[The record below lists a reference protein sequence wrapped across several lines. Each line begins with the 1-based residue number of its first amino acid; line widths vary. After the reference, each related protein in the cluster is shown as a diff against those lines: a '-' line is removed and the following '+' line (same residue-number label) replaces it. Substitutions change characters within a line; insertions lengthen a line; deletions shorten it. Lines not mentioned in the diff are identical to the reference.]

1 MTWQNALII
10 AGSVVAVLVIIWAI
24 WKPSGARIPSARA
37 MATATP
43 LGALSD
49 RESALREV
57 FLEEVDRIPGGD
69 RIRRCIQCG
78 TCSGSCPVSYAMDI
92 QPRELVGLFRAGDLD
107 SIMRSRTIWICASCY
122 SCTVRCPAG
131 IKVTDLIYA
140 LKRMAIA
147 DGVGGPG
154 KAISPLAKNFV
165 KIVKRTGRNHELE
178 LMARYLLGRAPL
190 RLFSMM
196 PLGWKLLRTGR
207 LAIWPKKIK
216 GIDEFQKIIAKAE
229 TMDHF
234 YPKELTE
241 HMGDIGYGVVTERE
255 LVAARGGKP

>member
-1 MTWQNALII
+1 MTWQNALIT
-10 AGSVVAVLVIIWAI
+10 AGIVVAVLVVIWAI
-24 WKPSGARIPSARA
+24 WKLSGARMSFAST
-37 MATATP
+37 TATTPP
-43 LGALSD
+43 LGALSH
-49 RESALREV
+49 REAALRKV

-78 TCSGSCPVSYAMDI
+78 TCSGSCPVSHAMDI

-122 SCTVRCPAG
+122 SCTVRCPSG

-178 LMARYLLGRAPL
+178 LMARYLLRRAPL
-190 RLFSMM
+190 RIFSMM
-196 PLGWKLLRTGR
+196 PMGWKLLRTGR
-207 LAIWPKKIK
+207 LALWPKKIK
-216 GIDEFQKIIAKAE
+216 GIEGLQKIIAKAE

-234 YPKELTE
+234 YPKQLSE
-241 HMGDIGYGVVTERE
+241 HMGDIGYGVVTERS
-255 LVAARGGKP
+255 LVTSKGGNP

>member
-1 MTWQNALII
+1 MSPA
-10 AGSVVAVLVIIWAI
+10 S
-24 WKPSGARIPSARA
+24 
-37 MATATP
+37 ATATAPP

-57 FLEEVDRIPGGD
+57 FLDEVDRIPGGD

-190 RLFSMM
+190 RVLSMV
-196 PLGWKLLRTGR
+196 PLGWKLIRTGR
-207 LAIWPKKIK
+207 LALWPKKIN
-216 GIDEFQKIIAKAE
+216 GIDGLQKIIAKAE
-229 TMDHF
+229 TMDQF
-234 YPKELTE
+234 YAKQLSEPVG
-241 HMGDIGYGVVTERE
+241 HIGYGVVTERP
-255 LVAARGGKP
+255 LASKGATQ